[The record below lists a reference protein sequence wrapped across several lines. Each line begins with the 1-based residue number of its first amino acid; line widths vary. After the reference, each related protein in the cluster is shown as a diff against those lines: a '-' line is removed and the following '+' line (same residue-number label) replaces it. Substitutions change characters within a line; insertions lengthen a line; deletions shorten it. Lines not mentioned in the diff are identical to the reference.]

1 EERLK
6 LLVEI
11 ADVWGEKQKDV
22 AKAIEALEDAREIR
36 PRDHVLLHKL
46 LAFYQEAG
54 DWRQMVETLSAISE
68 IEQEPAKKARYSF
81 TMAQLYRDKI
91 QDMERAVELFNEA
104 LDLAPEFLEAFERIN
119 KILTVER
126 NWKQLER
133 QYRKM
138 IHRVAGKGKTDLEFN
153 LWHQLGLVYRDR
165 LSNVQPALEAFKM
178 ASSLRPEDSQE
189 RVILSELHELA
200 EQFDEA
206 ITEQR
211 VLLEQKPLSVSPYRA
226 LFRLYSKKRAIDQA
240 WCAAGALVFM
250 QQATPEERAF
260 YEKHRVKGMPQVRG
274 RLSNDVWAKHL
285 IHTEENVYISKMF
298 EMITP
303 AALQAK
309 IAMLKAKRQLPE
321 LDKRLLQDPKN
332 STVTFAKTF
341 FWAASILGVHAPELY
356 VRSDIPG
363 SVVAVPMLPPASLAG
378 QTVLTG
384 FQPQELTFI
393 CGKHLAAYRPEHYIR
408 TLFPT
413 QAELTIMLFAGVTLS
428 APNTPMPPDMAQQ
441 IRMTAQELGRFIQ
454 PVQLEGLRTVV
465 KRFIDEGAKANIK
478 RWSFA
483 VEMSAARAGFAL
495 CGDLEICKK
504 VLSSEQTRPG
514 EPTAA
519 EKMQGLLAYSVSEDY
534 SKVRQAL
541 GVALTEG

>member
-1 EERLK
+1 
-6 LLVEI
+6 
-11 ADVWGEKQKDV
+11 
-22 AKAIEALEDAREIR
+22 
-36 PRDHVLLHKL
+36 
-46 LAFYQEAG
+46 
-54 DWRQMVETLSAISE
+54 
-68 IEQEPAKKARYSF
+68 
-81 TMAQLYRDKI
+81 
-91 QDMERAVELFNEA
+91 
-104 LDLAPEFLEAFERIN
+104 
-119 KILTVER
+119 
-126 NWKQLER
+126 
-133 QYRKM
+133 
-138 IHRVAGKGKTDLEFN
+138 
-153 LWHQLGLVYRDR
+153 
-165 LSNVQPALEAFKM
+165 
-178 ASSLRPEDSQE
+178 
-189 RVILSELHELA
+189 
-200 EQFDEA
+200 
-206 ITEQR
+206 
-211 VLLEQKPLSVSPYRA
+211 
-226 LFRLYSKKRAIDQA
+226 
-240 WCAAGALVFM
+240 M
-250 QQATPEERAF
+250 QQATTEERAF
-260 YEKHRVKGMPQVRG
+260 YERYRVKGMPQVKG
-274 RLSNDVWAKHL
+274 RLNNDVWAKHL
-285 IHTEENVYISKMF
+285 IHNEENVYISKMF

-309 IAMLKAKRQLPE
+309 IAMLKAKRQLPD

-341 FWAASILGVHAPELY
+341 FWAANILGVHAPELY

-393 CGKHLAAYRPEHYIR
+393 CGKHLASYRGEHYIR

-413 QAELTIMLFAGVTLS
+413 QAELTIMLFAGVMLS

-478 RWSFA
+478 RWNFA
-483 VEMSAARAGFAL
+483 VEMTAARAGFAL

-534 SKVRQAL
+534 AKVRQAL
-541 GVALTEG
+541 GVAITNG